1 MHAKARSSTSRRVRG
16 IAEPSALRH
25 HTTDHNERGRERG
38 VAAHFHEHFHPA
50 TPRPISSVLMAK
62 GGRLLLREQ
71 KQKKGPD
78 THSSGHNRKIAFPR
92 HLLATSPSLL
102 HEVPFASETSSL
114 SGARRRCRHT
124 VSARLGE
131 LVGVDQVSVSRSRN
145 IFSIPHGV
153 LSAVPAF
160 PELHRLEGARR
171 LAAARFMP
179 NAFT

>member
-1 MHAKARSSTSRRVRG
+1 MTTRDAFSRMKQKYVHAKARSSTSRRVRG

-50 TPRPISSVLMAK
+50 TRPISSVLMAK

-92 HLLATSPSLL
+92 HLLATSPSLTKSFCERDFVAVGRPTTL
-102 HEVPFASETSSL
+102 STYSISTSWRTRGSRPGERSTL
-114 SGARRRCRHT
+114 SKYFFDPTWRAISSACFPRTPPPRR
-124 VSARLGE
+124 SA
-131 LVGVDQVSVSRSRN
+131 
-145 IFSIPHGV
+145 
-153 LSAVPAF
+153 
-160 PELHRLEGARR
+160 
-171 LAAARFMP
+171 
-179 NAFT
+179 